1 MGGGSSMVM
10 TELKEVFV
18 SCGFD
23 GVATYIQSGNAAH
36 GPRPAARGSRLTAR
50 GSRLTAHGSRPRDLG
65 SKRPLW
71 GALSYQDLRAV
82 PASGT
87 SVRLLRTARTSI
99 AESWTGQV
107 VGGTPRV
114 PWACGDTHGVPSSGR
129 GWGCTVPDVTSEDTY
144 DTSGGQR
151 ADRPDAGYERRATD
165 DERRATGDG
174 RRTTEGGQQKADE
187 ERRAAEGGS
196 RRKEG
201 GGGDGE
207 RGGNARIVIG
217 RIRVATVRRTGGV
230 ASAASRGN
238 LSHPSGRMHD
248 VHRQRYDQ
256 PTGDRR

>member
-1 MGGGSSMVM
+1 M
-10 TELKEVFV
+10 
-18 SCGFD
+18 
-23 GVATYIQSGNAAH
+23 
-36 GPRPAARGSRLTAR
+36 
-50 GSRLTAHGSRPRDLG
+50 
-65 SKRPLW
+65 
-71 GALSYQDLRAV
+71 
-82 PASGT
+82 
-87 SVRLLRTARTSI
+87 
-99 AESWTGQV
+99 
-107 VGGTPRV
+107 
-114 PWACGDTHGVPSSGR
+114 
-129 GWGCTVPDVTSEDTY
+129 PDVTSEDTY

-187 ERRAAEGGS
+187 ERRAAEGGQPTKKGG
-196 RRKEG
+196 RRKAGGRRKKAG
-201 GGGDGE
+201 GGRREPEEG
-207 RGGNARIVIG
+207 RRRRRRRTRGNARIVIG